1 MIQQISKWK
10 SFGLSLTA
18 SAFLTFGCSPKITE
32 TITIRETQTVHDTIT
47 LRDSIKLV
55 NDRVQ
60 VEVIRLPGDKIFVKG
75 TCKGDTVR
83 MYEKTIKEVAKRD
96 TKMERAAMWVIG
108 ILGLALLAVIL
119 KK

>member
-1 MIQQISKWK
+1 M
-10 SFGLSLTA
+10 
-18 SAFLTFGCSPKITE
+18 
-32 TITIRETQTVHDTIT
+32 HDTIT

-83 MYEKTIKEVAKRD
+83 MMTETIKEVEKRD
-96 TKMERAAMWVIG
+96 RRTENAAMYVIG
-108 ILGLALLAVIL
+108 ILGVALLVVIL

>member
-1 MIQQISKWK
+1 VKYSAPAIW
-10 SFGLSLTA
+10 A
-18 SAFLTFGCSPKITE
+18 SALLIAACSPKITE

-47 LRDSIKLV
+47 LRDSVTLI
-55 NDRVQ
+55 NERVQ
-60 VEVIRLPGDKIFVKG
+60 VEVVRLPGDRIYVKG

-83 MYEKTIKEVAKRD
+83 MYTKTIKEVAKRD
-96 TKMERAAMWVIG
+96 RKTEKAAMCVIG